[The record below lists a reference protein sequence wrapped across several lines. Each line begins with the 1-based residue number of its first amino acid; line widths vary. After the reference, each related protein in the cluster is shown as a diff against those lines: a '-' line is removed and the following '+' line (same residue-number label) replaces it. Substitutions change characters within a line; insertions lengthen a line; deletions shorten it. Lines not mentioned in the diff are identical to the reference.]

1 MLLFFTLSQ
10 KKKKK
15 RKKKEE
21 EKEEEEKK
29 KNGMCACM
37 RNSGHSG
44 TKTDQTPV
52 HGFTVKKV
60 MIRSCSGCITLI
72 SLAVPLWSIGTK
84 HHFIIQKRRRRRR
97 RIEEKAPAQRG

>member
-1 MLLFFTLSQ
+1 MEGRSFFALSQ

-15 RKKKEE
+15 KEE
-21 EKEEEEKK
+21 EEEEEEKK
-29 KNGMCACM
+29 KNGMCACV

-60 MIRSCSGCITLI
+60 IIYRSSTV
-72 SLAVPLWSIGTK
+72 AHTY
-84 HHFIIQKRRRRRR
+84 
-97 RIEEKAPAQRG
+97 